1 MRRLVDYTKASL
13 ARRHGFLTGA
23 KAEIQRENLN
33 MACFASCITTTLLA
47 VFLLVTPAIIP
58 GWEPS
63 VYHFAFLPVSVVF
76 TVLTLTYRHFIPTPR
91 YGTVIGIAF
100 ACALCTCTILIDAL
114 SEPIAPGS
122 FIPLVFVT
130 LPSLLVVRFAFSYG
144 IIIFFD
150 VLYWVLCVTFKN
162 PYIAQYDVF
171 QSLVSLAFSLC
182 LAHLV
187 MRYRINAWETRRRF
201 EELSKRDTLSDIYNK
216 RTLIEMAQAVIR
228 AAGPVV
234 SCALVVIDL
243 DDFKGVN
250 DQRGHYSGDTV
261 LRDMARL
268 LKEHFRSSDVLGR
281 FGGDEF
287 IVLMR
292 GSLATH
298 VVAAKLAS
306 LQQAFSD
313 ATEAS
318 VGARMTCS
326 VGAII
331 AREQPVDFDS
341 LFVQADDA
349 LYEAKR
355 GQKGGVVIRDFRTLD
370 ASARGES
377 AAAFGA
383 VRNLP

>member
-1 MRRLVDYTKASL
+1 MRRLVDYMKASL

-33 MACFASCITTTLLA
+33 MACFASCITTALLA

-150 VLYWVLCVTFKN
+150 VLYCVLCVTFKN

-171 QSLVSLAFSLC
+171 QSVVSLAFSLC

-216 RTLIEMAQAVIR
+216 RTLIEMAQAAIQ
-228 AAGPVV
+228 AAGPAA

-243 DDFKGVN
+243 DDFKNVN
-250 DQRGHYSGDTV
+250 DQRGHYAGDAV
-261 LRDMARL
+261 LRDMALL
-268 LKEHFRSSDVLGR
+268 LKEHFRASDVLGR

-287 IVLMR
+287 IALML
-292 GSLATH
+292 GSLPER
-298 VVAAKLAS
+298 VVNTKLLR
-306 LQQAFSD
+306 LQHTFAD

-318 VGARMTCS
+318 VGVRMTCS
-326 VGAII
+326 VGAVI
-331 AREQPVDFDS
+331 AREQSVDFDS
-341 LFVQADDA
+341 LFMQADNA

-355 GQKGGVVIRDFRTLD
+355 DEKGGIAIRNYCTLD
-370 ASARGES
+370 KPAES
-377 AAAFGA
+377 ADPASPT
-383 VRNLP
+383 L

>member
-33 MACFASCITTTLLA
+33 MACFASCITTALLA

-150 VLYWVLCVTFKN
+150 VLYCVLCVTFKN

-171 QSLVSLAFSLC
+171 QSVVSLAFSLC

-216 RTLIEMAQAVIR
+216 RTLIEMAQAAIQ
-228 AAGPVV
+228 AAGPAA

-243 DDFKGVN
+243 DDFKNVN
-250 DQRGHYSGDTV
+250 DQRGHYAGDAV
-261 LRDMARL
+261 LRDMALL
-268 LKEHFRSSDVLGR
+268 LKEHFRASDVLGR

-287 IVLMR
+287 IALML
-292 GSLATH
+292 GSLPER
-298 VVAAKLAS
+298 VVNTKLLR
-306 LQQAFSD
+306 LQHTFAD

-318 VGARMTCS
+318 VGVRMTCS
-326 VGAII
+326 VGAVI
-331 AREQPVDFDS
+331 AREQSVDFDS
-341 LFVQADDA
+341 LFMQADNA

-355 GQKGGVVIRDFRTLD
+355 DEKGGIAIRNYCTLD
-370 ASARGES
+370 KPAES
-377 AAAFGA
+377 ADPASPT
-383 VRNLP
+383 L

>member
-1 MRRLVDYTKASL
+1 MRRLIDYTKASL

-33 MACFASCITTTLLA
+33 MACFASCITTALLA

-150 VLYWVLCVTFKN
+150 VLYCVLCVTFKN

-171 QSLVSLAFSLC
+171 QSIVSLAFSLS

-187 MRYRINAWETRRRF
+187 MGYRINDWETRRQF

-216 RTLIEMAQAVIR
+216 RTLIEMAQAAIQ
-228 AAGPVV
+228 AAGPAA

-243 DDFKGVN
+243 DDFKNVN
-250 DQRGHYSGDTV
+250 DQRGHYAGDTV
-261 LRDMARL
+261 LRDMALL
-268 LKEHFRSSDVLGR
+268 LKEHFRASDVLGR

-287 IVLMR
+287 IALML
-292 GSLATH
+292 GSLPER
-298 VVAAKLAS
+298 VVNTKLLR
-306 LQQAFSD
+306 LQHTFAD

-318 VGARMTCS
+318 VGVRMTCS
-326 VGAII
+326 VGAVI
-331 AREQPVDFDS
+331 AREQSVDFDS
-341 LFVQADDA
+341 LFMQADNA

-355 GQKGGVVIRDFRTLD
+355 DEKGGIAIRNYRTLD
-370 ASARGES
+370 KPAES
-377 AAAFGA
+377 ADPASPT
-383 VRNLP
+383 L

>member
-1 MRRLVDYTKASL
+1 MRRLIDYAKASL
-13 ARRHGFLTGA
+13 ARRHDFLAGA
-23 KAEIQRENLN
+23 REEIQRDNLN
-33 MACFASCITTTLLA
+33 MACLASCITTTLLA
-47 VFLLVTPAIIP
+47 FFLLVTPVIIP
-58 GWEPS
+58 TWEPS
-63 VYHFAFLPVSVVF
+63 AYHFAFLPVSIAF
-76 TVLTLTYRHFIPTPR
+76 TALTLLYQHACPTPR
-91 YGTVIGIAF
+91 YGTVIGLAF
-100 ACALCTCTILIDAL
+100 TCALCTCSILIDAL
-114 SEPIAPGS
+114 SDPGAPGS

-130 LPSLLVVRFAFSYG
+130 LPSLFVVRFALSYS

-150 VLYWVLCVTFKN
+150 VLYCVLCVTFKN

-171 QSLVSLAFSLC
+171 QSVVSLAFSLC

-228 AAGPVV
+228 AAGPVA

-306 LQQAFSD
+306 LQQAFSN

-331 AREQPVDFDS
+331 AREQSVDFDS

>member
-33 MACFASCITTTLLA
+33 MACFASCITTALLA

-122 FIPLVFVT
+122 FIPLVFAT

-150 VLYWVLCVTFKN
+150 VLYCVLCVTFKN

-171 QSLVSLAFSLC
+171 QSIVSLAFSLS

-187 MRYRINAWETRRRF
+187 MGYRINDWETRRQF

-216 RTLIEMAQAVIR
+216 RTLIEMAQAAIQ
-228 AAGPVV
+228 AAGPAA

-243 DDFKGVN
+243 DDFKNVN
-250 DQRGHYSGDTV
+250 DQRGHYAGDAV
-261 LRDMARL
+261 LRDMALL
-268 LKEHFRSSDVLGR
+268 LKEHFRASDVLGR

-287 IVLMR
+287 IALML
-292 GSLATH
+292 GSLPER
-298 VVAAKLAS
+298 VVNTKLLR
-306 LQQAFSD
+306 LQHTFAD

-318 VGARMTCS
+318 VGVRMTCS
-326 VGAII
+326 VGAVI
-331 AREQPVDFDS
+331 AREQSVDFDS
-341 LFVQADDA
+341 LFMQADNA

-355 GQKGGVVIRDFRTLD
+355 DEKGGIAIRNYCTLD
-370 ASARGES
+370 KPAES
-377 AAAFGA
+377 ADPASPT
-383 VRNLP
+383 L

>member
-33 MACFASCITTTLLA
+33 MACFASCITTALLA

-63 VYHFAFLPVSVVF
+63 VYHVAFLPVSVVF

-150 VLYWVLCVTFKN
+150 VLYCVLCVTFKN

-171 QSLVSLAFSLC
+171 QSIVSLAFSLS

-187 MRYRINAWETRRRF
+187 MGYRINDWETRRQF

-216 RTLIEMAQAVIR
+216 RTLIEMAQAAIQ
-228 AAGPVV
+228 AAGPAA

-243 DDFKGVN
+243 DDFKNVN
-250 DQRGHYSGDTV
+250 DQRGHYAGDAV
-261 LRDMARL
+261 LRDMALL
-268 LKEHFRSSDVLGR
+268 LKEHFRASDVLGR

-287 IVLMR
+287 IALML
-292 GSLATH
+292 GSLPER
-298 VVAAKLAS
+298 VVNTKLLR
-306 LQQAFSD
+306 LQHTFAD

-318 VGARMTCS
+318 VGVRMTCS
-326 VGAII
+326 VGAVI
-331 AREQPVDFDS
+331 AREQSVDFDS
-341 LFVQADDA
+341 LFMQADNA

-355 GQKGGVVIRDFRTLD
+355 DEKGGIAIRNYCTLD
-370 ASARGES
+370 KPAES
-377 AAAFGA
+377 ADPASPT
-383 VRNLP
+383 L